1 MIRERLSN
9 AQDQKG
15 IFNTIK
21 YVNRENDCVLLDT
34 SIPILHIEKNDV
46 NSYLSKYFFDFKDK
60 FQTKI
65 KNITQHDT
73 VSYSKDDDITP
84 AQAIEYAKELY
95 SKTHNIKNRHYVMAV
110 HNDTD
115 NLHVHIIWSNLD
127 KNGKSYK
134 VSNDYRIIEKE
145 IDEIENKYKLIKPE
159 NRKATLDKPTPNN
172 FKKSKNERKLEDRG
186 IKTIKEEIRE
196 KINLAHS
203 LNENRWAFDFL
214 EVLTQQ
220 DIKIIPNGK
229 NGAYSIKYKNE
240 IFKASEFGISKAK
253 LENKY
258 GKDTYF
264 LVKFKRLIDKQEY
277 QELEDCSLSGGPY
290 YNKKEKINKNTV
302 LNTKFKYIENSEK
315 ISFSFKSSEKTAFEY
330 YKNQNRMSFNNTS
343 RMSAK
348 AGLQKWIS
356 MNEPGPMIVTGS
368 EEFKKN
374 LWLEFKL
381 MKLDEKGYSLAGY
394 EPKKEDLELL
404 EKIKADYNKLKENKK
419 QEITEKLKPEQPKQ
433 VERVIIKYDDFLKE
447 EEKEHK
453 KIIPENK
460 KEDFEETFEE
470 TFEEPSEPIRRN
482 KFKI

>member
-1 MIRERLSN
+1 MIRSRLSN

-34 SIPILHIEKNDV
+34 NIPILHIEKNDV
-46 NSYLSKYFFDFKDK
+46 NSYLSKYLFDFKDK

-84 AQAIEYAKELY
+84 AQALQYAKELY
-95 SKTHNIKNRHYVMAV
+95 LKTHNIENRNYVMAV

-115 NLHVHIIWSNLD
+115 NLHVHIVWSNLD
-127 KNGKSYK
+127 KSGKSYK

-145 IDEIENKYKLIKPE
+145 LDKIENKYKLKKPE
-159 NRKATLDKPTPNN
+159 NRKATFEKPTPTNY
-172 FKKSKNERKLEDRG
+172 KKSKNERKLEERG

-253 LENKY
+253 LESKY
-258 GKDTYF
+258 GKDQYF
-264 LVKFKRLIDKQEY
+264 LTKFRKYLNQNEDQ
-277 QELEDCSLSGGPY
+277 LEECSLTGGPY
-290 YNKKEKINKNTV
+290 YNKKDKINKNLV

-330 YKNQNRMSFNNTS
+330 YKNENRLSFNNTS
-343 RMSAK
+343 RTSAK

-381 MKLDEKGYSLAGY
+381 MKLDEKGYSLSGY

-404 EKIKADYNKLKENKK
+404 EKIKADYNKLKDNKK
-419 QEITEKLKPEQPKQ
+419 QEITEKVNPEQPKQ
-433 VERVIIKYDDFLKE
+433 VERVIIKYNDFLKE
-447 EEKEHK
+447 EQEKEYR

-470 TFEEPSEPIRRN
+470 PSKPIRRN